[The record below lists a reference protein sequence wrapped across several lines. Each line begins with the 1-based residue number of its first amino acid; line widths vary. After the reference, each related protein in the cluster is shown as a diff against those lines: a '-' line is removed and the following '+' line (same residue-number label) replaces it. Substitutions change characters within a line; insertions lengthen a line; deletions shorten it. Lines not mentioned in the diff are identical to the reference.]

1 MKQQIFPLEEGLPE
15 IVAIGGFCEDAGKLD
30 WAAKIYTMALARD
43 PDNAEVMKKL
53 KDLEVKRR
61 QSKRKEAP

>member
-1 MKQQIFPLEEGLPE
+1 MPWGL
-15 IVAIGGFCEDAGKLD
+15 ALALGFDRDAAGAELG
-30 WAAKIYTMALARD
+30 ALISAGRIQRRHLARD